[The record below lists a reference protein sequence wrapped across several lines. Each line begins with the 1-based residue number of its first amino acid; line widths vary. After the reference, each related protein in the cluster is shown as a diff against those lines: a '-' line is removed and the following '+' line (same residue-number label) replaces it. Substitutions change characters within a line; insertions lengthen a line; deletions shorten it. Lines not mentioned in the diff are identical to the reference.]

1 MLGYGADE
9 MSPDFS
15 TVQITYTR
23 ENTQRVM
30 RAVTNHPEGKRER
43 YEAEYGLKNRN
54 GHYLWVH
61 DRGKVSERNHLCEPH
76 RMVGTVQNITER
88 KNLQHRLQEM
98 ASHVELTGIMNRREG
113 DFILEKQLDL
123 SERLKLQLGI
133 CLFDLDHLKKI
144 MINMDI
150 STAIKS

>member
-30 RAVTNHPEGKRER
+30 LAVTHHPEGKRER

-61 DRGKVSERNHLCEPH
+61 DRGKVSERNHLGEPH

-88 KNLQHRLQEM
+88 KIF
-98 ASHVELTGIMNRREG
+98 STGCRKRPHMLN
-113 DFILEKQLDL
+113 
-123 SERLKLQLGI
+123 
-133 CLFDLDHLKKI
+133 
-144 MINMDI
+144 
-150 STAIKS
+150 